1 MGQTQIEEIILK
13 VTVDTK
19 KADAGLDGLEDKA
32 KKTNTALKKLDPTS
46 ASVSNSLGDMRGQIK
61 ANNATLGTAQQ
72 NLARIAKQNKKVS
85 ASNKKVGASFS
96 AVGKVVAALGLAKL
110 GKEAFDIALAYDK
123 INNSLKTVTGSQ
135 AGANAEFAFLEG
147 LADDLGVQIPSIAE
161 GYTRLYSAMQGAGIA
176 TSVTRE
182 LTQGVAELSTAMG
195 LGSSETSGLTR
206 ALSQIAA
213 KGKVSSEELQQLAER
228 GVDAFGL
235 ASRAIGVTTKE
246 LTKMLERGEVISSD
260 FLPKF
265 GKQMRLE
272 FGDAAQEASNSAQA
286 AVNRMSNAWEKSLT
300 GMGNAISRFI
310 PIATSLLN
318 TVNSVGEAVGE
329 TATGFSL
336 WLDELMGVVDRSGEA
351 DTAAQEAGKKR
362 KLAEKQALKNAEAER
377 EYKKALEESAKEAK
391 KVEGFGEFGKK
402 LTFNEQ
408 LEEMAEKLKLTK
420 SELQSL
426 GPIILQALG
435 KGADISVI
443 ENQVTE
449 IVKHFKDELNTI
461 QPLIEDLSTPFDA
474 VLKKATQLQ
483 QAMDMSKV
491 LGLNKKEFDKIKGT
505 LIDAINKGVSIDQIK
520 AKIAGLRDVGFFD
533 EEQKKVEQELPK
545 LTGTTVEAGTAAATE
560 FLKQSELDVTR
571 NDMLSKIEKN
581 TAKSNQIKVITK

>member
-32 KKTNTALKKLDPTS
+32 KKVNTGLKKLDPTT

-61 ANNATLGTAQQ
+61 ANNITLGTAQQ

-85 ASNKKVGASFS
+85 ASNKKVGLSFS

-135 AGANAEFAFLEG
+135 AAANAEFAFLEG

-246 LTKMLERGEVISSD
+246 LTKMLERGEIISSD

-300 GMGNAISRFI
+300 GMGNAISKFI

-336 WLDELMGVVDRSGEA
+336 WIDELMGVVDTSGDA
-351 DTAAQEAGKKR
+351 DTAAIELGRKRRLAAQEAK
-362 KLAEKQALKNAEAER
+362 KNADAER

-391 KVEGFGEFGKK
+391 KVEGFGELGKK
-402 LTFNEQ
+402 LIFNEQ

-420 SELQSL
+420 SELKSL

-435 KGADISVI
+435 KGADLQTVEDQVIS
-443 ENQVTE
+443 

-483 QAMDMSKV
+483 EAMDMSKV

>member
-1 MGQTQIEEIILK
+1 
-13 VTVDTK
+13 
-19 KADAGLDGLEDKA
+19 
-32 KKTNTALKKLDPTS
+32 
-46 ASVSNSLGDMRGQIK
+46 
-61 ANNATLGTAQQ
+61 
-72 NLARIAKQNKKVS
+72 VS
-85 ASNKKVGASFS
+85 ASNKKVGSSFS

-246 LTKMLERGEVISSD
+246 LTKMLERGEIISSD

-300 GMGNAISRFI
+300 GMGNAISKFI

-336 WLDELMGVVDRSGEA
+336 WIDELMGVVDTSGDA
-351 DTAAQEAGKKR
+351 DTAAIELGRKRRLAAQEAK
-362 KLAEKQALKNAEAER
+362 KNADAER

-391 KVEGFGEFGKK
+391 KVEGFGELGKK
-402 LTFNEQ
+402 LIFNEQ

-420 SELQSL
+420 SELKSL

-435 KGADISVI
+435 KGADLQTVEDQVIS
-443 ENQVTE
+443 
-449 IVKHFKDELNTI
+449 IVKHFKNELNTI

-483 QAMDMSKV
+483 EAMDMSKV

-571 NDMLSKIEKN
+571 NDML
-581 TAKSNQIKVITK
+581 AKLVKQGDSQKQIKVITK